1 MIGTFWRDSD
11 GNRFVVT
18 LIDHNMNGS
27 WVHYRG
33 AHLLAEREFTCLL
46 DAFKERFTPV
56 EVAR

>member
-27 WVHYRG
+27 WVHYQG
-33 AHLLAEREFTCLL
+33 AHLLAEKEFTCLL
-46 DAFKERFTPV
+46 DAFKERFTQV